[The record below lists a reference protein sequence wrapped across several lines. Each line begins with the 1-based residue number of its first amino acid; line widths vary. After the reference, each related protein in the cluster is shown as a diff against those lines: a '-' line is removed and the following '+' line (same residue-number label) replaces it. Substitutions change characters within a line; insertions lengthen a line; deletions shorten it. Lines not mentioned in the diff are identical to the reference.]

1 MFFKLYTCEILKQAI
16 LITAYKDFLQLARL
30 TSEFDGR
37 FNIYIHVDKK
47 SRITSNERQILA
59 KNKQIKYFSQ
69 DYKVNWGGFNHMRA
83 YLGLISIALKNED
96 NIWGAGRGTAGALGG
111 GWGCHCCSAEGT
123 EVGRPEKHLLLHYNP
138 SCSTVY
144 Q

>member
-1 MFFKLYTCEILKQAI
+1 MKQAI

-96 NIWGAGRGTAGALGG
+96 NIYFHLITGQDFPIQSNAYFDRFFEDKNNYMSSFRLPTTGWKNGG
-111 GWGCHCCSAEGT
+111 LDSKDISLA
-123 EVGRPEKHLLLHYNP
+123 
-138 SCSTVY
+138 TVCK
-144 Q
+144 